1 MSSSSAGSFDALP
14 MEEPFPG
21 VCRRTFCS
29 EQATVAEYVFDP
41 DARFPLH
48 RHDQEQITL
57 VREGDLELVA
67 DGRRQRLAAG
77 AWSVIA
83 GGVEH
88 GITAGRGGARFLAV
102 LVPRRAPDEALA
114 FTDPTTERL

>member
-1 MSSSSAGSFDALP
+1 MSSTGSFDALP
-14 MEEPFPG
+14 IEEPFPG
-21 VCRRTFCS
+21 VCRRTFSS

-41 DARFPLH
+41 GARFPLH

-57 VREGDLELVA
+57 IREGDVELVA
-67 DGRRQRLAAG
+67 DGRRQRLTTG

-88 GITAGRGGARFLAV
+88 GIIAGRRGARFLAV

-114 FTDPTTERL
+114 FTDPTTERP

>member
-1 MSSSSAGSFDALP
+1 MSSAGSFEALP
-14 MEEPFPG
+14 IEEPFPG
-21 VCRRTFCS
+21 VHRRTFSS

-41 DARFPLH
+41 GARFPLH

-57 VREGDLELVA
+57 IREGDVELVA
-67 DGRRQRLAAG
+67 DGRPQRLSAG

-83 GGVEH
+83 GGVGH
-88 GITAGRGGARFLAV
+88 GITAGRRGARFLAV

-114 FTDPTTERL
+114 FSDPTTERL

>member
-1 MSSSSAGSFDALP
+1 MSSAGSFQALP

-21 VCRRTFCS
+21 VRRRTFSS

-41 DARFPLH
+41 GARFPLH

-57 VREGDLELVA
+57 IREGDVELVA
-67 DGRRQRLAAG
+67 DGRPQRLTAG

-88 GITAGRGGARFLAV
+88 GITAGQGGARFLAV
-102 LVPRRAPDEALA
+102 LVPRRALDDALA
-114 FTDPTTERL
+114 FTDPAAERL

>member
-1 MSSSSAGSFDALP
+1 MSSAGSFDALP

-21 VCRRTFCS
+21 VRRRTFSS

-41 DARFPLH
+41 GARFPLH

-57 VREGDLELVA
+57 VRAGDVELVA

-88 GITAGRGGARFLAV
+88 GITAGRGGARFVAV

-114 FTDPTTERL
+114 FSDPTSERP